1 MQSPQSMSKHE
12 PSSVIHQSPS
22 AIEPKQPPS
31 AAAHGSSPS
40 AVSPP
45 SASSSSSPPMNSVS
59 PNLAYSV
66 LPPFDS
72 DAKKTLLSTS
82 SPEAIKVAQK
92 ITSAR
97 LANLLIRKG
106 PLPIRHITSQLAT
119 EVPGFEFLSLS
130 KQRRLIMAAMDQ
142 GDSENNVVFEKIGWG
157 QWAVRKIDSDYI
169 VTEGTQSNVD
179 DMAVEEPAKIN
190 VHDLRNQAG
199 LKLGWTKKKGQ
210 ADKPK
215 AKGKSRRE
223 SITNNKSNLHNMKVP
238 NEHLDS
244 TLESDSEDDF
254 ALEDDEEEEEDD
266 EDEES
271 QSDDIEEEEDA
282 LFAFDQDEKPRNTPI
297 KFANRVPLK
306 ISPPPQGNSSSRRK
320 SSSSVTKN
328 PHNNTT
334 RHQIFN
340 RSRLNSIENLDNYI
354 VSSAKNSNL
363 SINSPPPL
371 STPHAGL
378 SVNDNSWN
386 SNYIHNNSNP
396 NISPDSIAATISTAN
411 RRKSSFNESHI
422 RSTLSSSL
430 PKPHLILSS
439 PKATLLVSSPKP
451 HLLVPSPPT
460 QLAKPYENSAF
471 SVSASSIGR
480 KSRRQPPLSH
490 PINNQSDT
498 DEEDW
503 ATIGAESLRENG
515 KATKND
521 KDARTAAAFALV
533 DLMSV

>member
-1 MQSPQSMSKHE
+1 MQSPQSRHE
-12 PSSVIHQSPS
+12 PPSAVQEQSPS
-22 AIEPKQPPS
+22 AFEAKQSPGAIELKP
-31 AAAHGSSPS
+31 SPS

-199 LKLGWTKKKGQ
+199 LKLGWTKKQGQ
-210 ADKPK
+210 AGKPK

-254 ALEDDEEEEEDD
+254 ALEDDEEEEED
-266 EDEES
+266 EDDS

-306 ISPPPQGNSSSRRK
+306 ISPPPQGTSSSRRK

-328 PHNNTT
+328 AHNNTT

-354 VSSAKNSNL
+354 ISSAKNSNL
-363 SINSPPPL
+363 SINSPPL
-371 STPHAGL
+371 STSHAGL
-378 SVNDNSWN
+378 SVNENSWN

-451 HLLVPSPPT
+451 QLLVPSPPT

-471 SVSASSIGR
+471 SASASSIGR
-480 KSRRQPPLSH
+480 KSRRQPPLTH
-490 PINNQSDT
+490 TINNQSDT